1 MILKYFLIFFTIIGI
16 FSLGVDIT
24 HISMEIFSCFHSPE
38 IQYEGTTKNYCDDIE
53 NNLLDSVLVR
63 IVN

>member
-16 FSLGVDIT
+16 FSLGVDT
-24 HISMEIFSCFHSPE
+24 VHISMEIFSCFYSPE
-38 IQYEGTTKNYCDDIE
+38 IQYEGTTKHYCDDIE